1 MEYTFAASNS
11 EIKLGGCGFYTHY
24 NLFYIKFKVGST
36 VYSKPKALKGIIE
49 KIVIKKVR
57 LFQKTNQ
64 EQLPNNT
71 VEFITINHKQS
82 TSCQICNY
90 PPLYIDTLNG
100 YHNQEDLCGPEEVT
114 MIVDNYLSTKREML
128 EQLTLKC

>member
-1 MEYTFAASNS
+1 MEYIFESGTN
-11 EIKLGGCGFYTHY
+11 EIKLGGCSFYTHY
-24 NLFYIKFKVGST
+24 NLFYIKFKVGSI
-36 VYSKPKALKGIIE
+36 VYNKSKALNGIIE
-49 KIVIKKVR
+49 KIVIKKIR

-100 YHNQEDLCGPEEVT
+100 YHNQENLCGPEEAA
-114 MIVDNYLSTKREML
+114 MIVDNYLSIKREML
-128 EQLTLKC
+128 EQFTLNC